1 MFRRILLIALLLTS
15 PAFAEDLVVDT
26 AWLAGRLDDPKTVV
40 LHVAKE
46 AAAYQ
51 AGHIPGARFV
61 PWGELTATR
70 DGIPNELPPV
80 EKLEALFARVGVGP
94 DTRVVLYGDEQGLQ
108 AARAWFTLDYLGFA
122 NASVLDGGLE
132 KWRAEGRTVAKGPT
146 PAVAAADFP
155 AALVPFRVTDLEPV
169 RDASWLLQQGNRSV
183 ALVDAR
189 PPAQFTGQEPGD
201 GITRPGHIP
210 GAVNLFWM
218 ESLVSKENP
227 VLRPLDELRERFRKA
242 GIEPG
247 TPVITYCRTGGQA
260 AHAYF
265 VARLL
270 GHPTTMYDGSYFD
283 WSRRPDTEVV
293 KGP

>member
-1 MFRRILLIALLLTS
+1 MLRHLLLIMLFLTS
-15 PAFAEDLVVDT
+15 PALAEEMVVDT
-26 AWLAGRLDDPKTVV
+26 ASLAGRMLDPTTVV

-46 AAAYQ
+46 AATYE
-51 AGHIPGARFV
+51 AGHIPGARLV
-61 PWGELTATR
+61 LWSDLTATR
-70 DGIPNELPPV
+70 DGVPNELPPI
-80 EKLEALFARVGVGP
+80 EKLEALFSRVGVGP
-94 DTRVVLYGDEQGLQ
+94 DSRVVLYGDESGLQ
-108 AARAWFTLDYLGFA
+108 AARAWFTLDYLGFP

-132 KWRAEGRTVAKGPT
+132 KWRAEGLPVQKGPSPKVT
-146 PAVAAADFP
+146 AADFP
-155 AALVPFRVTDLEPV
+155 AAVLPFRVTAVEPV
-169 RDASWLLQQGNRSV
+169 RDASWLLQQGARTV
-183 ALVDAR
+183 GLVDAR
-189 PPAQFTGQEPGD
+189 PPAQFTGKEPGE

-218 ESLVSKENP
+218 DSLVSKENP

-270 GHPTTMYDGSYFD
+270 GHPTTMYDGSFFD
-283 WSRRPDTEVV
+283 WSRRPDTRVV
-293 KGP
+293 TGP